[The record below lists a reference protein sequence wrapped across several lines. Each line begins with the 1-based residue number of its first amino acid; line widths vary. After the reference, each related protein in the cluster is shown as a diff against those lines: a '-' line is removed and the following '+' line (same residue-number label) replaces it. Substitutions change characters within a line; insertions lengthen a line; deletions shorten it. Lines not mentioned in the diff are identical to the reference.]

1 MNIVHIIGNGFD
13 LNQGL
18 PTSYAHFYEYYL
30 QLVPKDDAPV
40 AIKNFRALLRE
51 KLYNKRTECWVDLE
65 TTLGEI
71 TEEFESVEDYETAY
85 LDVYSNLM
93 EYLNKVYARSM
104 VEKFESPEKS
114 IYSDLYYPWQYL
126 VPSDRQKI
134 EQMLPIREERYVSI
148 INFNYTDTLKRV
160 TDLPS
165 SEEKPLLT
173 NSPMP
178 VYYGGCRHIHHTLAG
193 RDIILGVDNIA
204 QIAKVEFRN
213 DERIQNYLIK
223 PQTNSDLGT
232 MIDAECKNLI
242 QNAHLVCIYGMSI
255 GETDRTW
262 WSQLGKRIIAAN
274 NVAVIYFPFEKGIND
289 ILPIRYPLIRNEYK
303 RKLMTMMGL
312 KESTSLQRLFV
323 NFCNLPGRNIFS
335 NPKRANIEENFED
348 VMAQFQKEGK
358 IINPNTIKNPFAI
371 ELRVPEVEP
380 PLIEPKIYRERNLVD
395 DLQNRSG
402 QEYI

>member
-30 QLVPKDDAPV
+30 QLVPKDDDPV
-40 AIKNFRALLRE
+40 AIKDFRALLRE

-71 TEEFESVEDYETAY
+71 TEEFDSVEDYETAY

-93 EYLNKVYARSM
+93 EYLNKVYALSM

-134 EQMLPIREERYVSI
+134 EQMIPIREERCVSI

-165 SEEKPLLT
+165 SEEKHLLT

-178 VYYGGCRHIHHTLAG
+178 VYYGGCCHIHHTLAG

-274 NVAVIYFPFEKGIND
+274 NVAVIYFPFEKGINN
-289 ILPIRYPLIRNEYK
+289 ILPIRYPLIRNDYK

-358 IINPNTIKNPFAI
+358 IIKPDTVKNPLAI

-380 PLIEPKIYRERNLVD
+380 PLIEPKIYRERNLID
-395 DLQNRSG
+395 DLQNRNG
-402 QEYI
+402 QI

>member
-30 QLVPKDDAPV
+30 QLVPKDDDPV

-71 TEEFESVEDYETAY
+71 TEEFDSVEDYETAY

-114 IYSDLYYPWQYL
+114 IYFDLYYPWQYL

-134 EQMLPIREERYVSI
+134 EQMIPIREERYVSI

-165 SEEKPLLT
+165 SEEKHLLT

-178 VYYGGCRHIHHTLAG
+178 VYYGGCCHIHHTLAG

-213 DERIQNYLIK
+213 DERVQNYLIK

-274 NVAVIYFPFEKGIND
+274 NVAVIYFPFEKGINN
-289 ILPIRYPLIRNEYK
+289 ILPIRYPLIRNDYK

-358 IINPNTIKNPFAI
+358 IIKPDTVKNPLAI

-380 PLIEPKIYRERNLVD
+380 PLIEPKIYRERNLID
-395 DLQNRSG
+395 DLQNRNG
-402 QEYI
+402 QI